1 MKKYWAI
8 FKIQLQN
15 RMAYAGDLALQSLTI
30 VLFMWIFMQ
39 LWKTT
44 YSSAGQ
50 AMINGLTLEDT
61 MWYLMMSETIML
73 SKPRLSRLV
82 AASVKDGS
90 IAYLLNKPY
99 HFILYQLSIGA
110 GDLASR
116 AGFNLLAGSVIVW
129 ILVGSPPDPRGWGM
143 VFIAFI
149 FGWLIDFFLN
159 TLIGL
164 FAFVTEDVAAFEW
177 IYSKFLLLLGGVL
190 IPLDFLPPLLR
201 SISLSLPFAYTIYG
215 PARLFVDPSLERFFP
230 LLLGQLLWMGLL
242 GLLTLVVFSK
252 GASRL
257 VINGG

>member
-44 YSSAGQ
+44 YHSTGQ

-73 SKPRLSRLV
+73 SKPRLSRLIAV
-82 AASVKDGS
+82 AVKDGS

-99 HFILYQLSIGA
+99 HFILYQLSIGF

-116 AGFNLLAGSVIVW
+116 AGFNLLAGSAIVW
-129 ILVGSPPDPRGWGM
+129 LLVGSPPDPRGWGM
-143 VFIAFI
+143 VFVAFI
-149 FGWLIDFFLN
+149 LGWLIDFFMN

-164 FAFVTEDVAAFEW
+164 LAFATEDVAAFEW

-201 SISLSLPFAYTIYG
+201 SISLALPFAYTIYG
-215 PARLFVDPSLERFFP
+215 PARLFVDPSLERFSG
-230 LLLGQLLWMGLL
+230 LNLG
-242 GLLTLVVFSK
+242 TVALVGRARSADSVHLFQRCLSP
-252 GASRL
+252 G
-257 VINGG
+257 N